1 MELVFFACG
10 YIKNNTVYF
19 WLRLLGSSDE
29 AKKYLCTI
37 SINDEIENEK
47 FIYRG
52 RVHTL
57 DKGYKDIIASASLLA
72 IGVDG
77 AKRSLNDQK
86 KLEVEISITNLK
98 IEAMDDD
105 LESGVFDGE

>member
-1 MELVFFACG
+1 MKLFFFTSACV
-10 YIKNNTVYF
+10 KNETVYI
-19 WLRLLGSSDE
+19 WLLLLGSPDE
-29 AKKYLCTI
+29 AKKYSCTI
-37 SINDEIENEK
+37 SIKNKIENEK
-47 FIYRG
+47 FIYSG

-105 LESGVFDGE
+105 LESGVSDGE